1 MFNKEILYKSVKPF
15 QIQSIFSYVLH
26 ENLIDQIQTETF
38 IYISVV

>member
-1 MFNKEILYKSVKPF
+1 MKLF

-26 ENLIDQIQTETF
+26 ENLIDQIQTETL